1 MRKDKVWKQVL
12 ALVLSAAL
20 VVGNGTSVS
29 AATGDPAADN
39 GAATVAE
46 GTAGSTQVVTNMD
59 AYKELKFDFED
70 GTTDVSGDDGIY
82 IENEITFLNQCS
94 VPVVTD
100 DDGNPIED
108 ETNPNMS
115 EGVEIVDA
123 SAIPDATEEDSE
135 HGKVLKFDRGVL
147 GVGSTGIDYL
157 TSVTGALASYDY
169 SNGVT
174 FSFDIRPEAQ
184 IDWSYLF
191 AFGEFYKNNL
201 TGTIGFIAGYES
213 PWTPFFPGDNW
224 LEGNNVSSKFDY
236 FAQEENAH
244 KWYTMTYIFT
254 EDGMTISVNG
264 VPAVAYKDREGNM
277 GRILENMSKGQLR
290 LGKGIVPTLEGYIGY
305 MDNVT
310 IQPMHPGDHVYEETP
325 LKVVDPTCTDDGY
338 RLCKCTMCGLIAT
351 IDIPAL
357 GHDFD
362 APIPE
367 KQPTCTEKGN
377 VEYYT
382 CKREAN
388 SYFISADDGMK
399 RVNSTKVELAAK
411 GHSYGAPSVTT
422 KATPDKDG
430 IMTLTCNACPVG
442 TTGHTKTE
450 VINKVNNIT
459 LVGTSFAYTGK
470 AITPAVTVKDSK
482 GAVIAAS
489 NYAVGYSNNINPGT
503 ATVNITF
510 KGDKY
515 AGSVRKSFTIA
526 EAASLTLNK
535 SKVTLYTGKASKTA
549 TIKATVK
556 GASKTVTWKTSNA
569 KIAKVDKNGKI
580 TAVKAGKATI
590 TATANG
596 ISKKVTVTVKNPTIT
611 IKNGKKAVKKNT
623 VSVKRKK
630 SVKLTVSVNPKNSG
644 IKVGKLTKKQA
655 KIASV
660 TFKKGKL
667 TIKGKKKGTVKVKIT
682 SGKGTKTLTVKVK

>member
-46 GTAGSTQVVTNMD
+46 GTAGSTQVVNDMD

-123 SAIPDATEEDSE
+123 SAIPGATEEDSE

-157 TSVTGALASYDY
+157 TSVTGELAGYDY

-224 LEGNNVSSKFDY
+224 LEDNNVSSKFDY

-382 CKREAN
+382 CKRETN

-411 GHSYGAPSVTT
+411 GHSYGVPSVTT

-459 LVGTSFAYTGK
+459 LAGTSFAYTGK

-526 EAASLTLNK
+526 DAASLTLNK

-569 KIAKVDKNGKI
+569 KVAKVDKNGKI

-611 IKNGKKAVKKNT
+611 IKKGKKAVKKID
-623 VSVKRKK
+623 VKRKK

>member
-1 MRKDKVWKQVL
+1 MRKDKAWKQVL

-20 VVGNGTSVS
+20 VVGNCSSVS
-29 AATGDPAADN
+29 AATGDPAAN
-39 GAATVAE
+39 GAGTAAE
-46 GTAGSTQVVTNMD
+46 GTAGSTRQVTDTD
-59 AYKELKFDFED
+59 AYKKLTFDFED
-70 GTTDVSGDDGIY
+70 GRTEVSGDDGLY
-82 IENEITFLNQCS
+82 IENDITFVNQCS

-100 DDGNPIED
+100 DDGNPIASE
-108 ETNPNMS
+108 ENPNMS
-115 EGVEIVDA
+115 EGVEVVDA
-123 SAIPDATEEDSE
+123 STIPEATDEDRE
-135 HGKVLKFDRGVL
+135 HGKVLKFDQGVL
-147 GVGSTGIDYL
+147 QVGTTGIDYL
-157 TSVTGALASYDY
+157 TSVSGALAGYDY

-201 TGTIGFIAGYES
+201 TGTIGFIAGYEA
-213 PWTPFFPGDNW
+213 PWTPFFPGDGW
-224 LEGNNVSSKFDY
+224 VEGNNVDSNYAY
-236 FAQEENAH
+236 FADEANAH

-264 VPAVAYKDREGNM
+264 VPAVAYKDRAGNM

-290 LGKGIVPTLEGYIGY
+290 LGKGIVPTLEGFLGY

-325 LKVVDPTCTDDGY
+325 VKVVPSTCTEEGY
-338 RLCKCTMCGLIAT
+338 EIRRCEMCGLLAT
-351 IDIPAL
+351 IDTPAL
-357 GHDFD
+357 GHDFGEPV
-362 APIPE
+362 AAKE
-367 KQPTCTEKGN
+367 PTCTEKGN
-377 VEYYT
+377 KEYYT

-388 SYFISADDGMK
+388 SYFVSEDDGIK
-399 RVNSTKVELAAK
+399 QVAKSKVEIDAK
-411 GHSYGAPSVTT
+411 GHSYGAATVTT
-422 KATPDKDG
+422 KATPDQDG
-430 IMTLTCNACPVG
+430 VMTSVCSDCPAE

-459 LVGTSFAYTGK
+459 LAGTSFAHTGK

-482 GAVIAAS
+482 GAVVAAS
-489 NYAVGYSNNINPGT
+489 NYTVSYTNNLNPGT
-503 ATVNITF
+503 ATVTITF

-515 AGSVRKSFTIA
+515 AGSVRKTFTIA
-526 EAASLTLNK
+526 QAASLKLDKTK
-535 SKVTLYTGKASKTA
+535 ATLYTGS
-549 TIKATVK
+549 
-556 GASKTVTWKTSNA
+556 ASKTVTIKTTVTGASQTVTWVSSNP
-569 KIAKVDKNGKI
+569 KVATVKNGKI

-596 ISKKVTVTVKNPTIT
+596 ISQKVTVTVKNPTIT

-623 VSVKRKK
+623 VTVKRKK
-630 SVKLTVSVNPKNSG
+630 SVKLTVTVSPKNSG
-644 IKVGKLTKKQA
+644 IKIGKLTKKQT

-667 TIKGKKKGTVKVKIT
+667 TIKGKKKGTVKVKVT